1 MPKKIELSG
10 VVGYE
15 ITAKGLKNKL
25 VKDDKNIVYLD
36 SVGGSVF
43 EGNRL
48 YNLLNDSLKAGY
60 DIDFVLGAVAA
71 SAASY
76 FPLAVGKD
84 RIKVRENTVFM
95 GHKAWSF
102 AIGNADDMKAE
113 AEILDGFDKMIAKV
127 YSKVNGMSIDDNLK
141 AMGEEFW
148 LMGGQSVVDAGYAS
162 GIAEEDEV
170 VEGEEEAL
178 DPVDKSEIQAKIKEA
193 KEVLREK
200 AEEEDLEKWAAKLK
214 DPVVDE
220 QGQFN
225 MFENAGSPAM
235 TPGSDKENIQEDNMD
250 FMSYLDQNPEHK
262 AKFEE
267 LKNAHAEDVKNSAL
281 SEDRARSMKIAKLYG
296 NSEMAINAI
305 GDGTSVGDLAV
316 AEKEKALAAA
326 QSASKET
333 GDLGGLDKSKNG
345 LPEEVENQEDNE
357 KSKVNSVMDKAIDNI
372 LGKKKEG
379 K

>member
-127 YSKVNGMSIDDNLK
+127 YSKVNGMSVEDNLK

-162 GIAEEDEV
+162 GIAEEDEAI
-170 VEGEEEAL
+170 EGEEETS

-193 KEVLREK
+193 KAVLREK

-296 NSEMAINAI
+296 NSEMALNAI

-316 AEKEKALAAA
+316 AEKEKALE
-326 QSASKET
+326 ASKNATKET

-345 LPEEVENQEDNE
+345 LPEKAEESTA
-357 KSKVNSVMDKAIDNI
+357 KSKDEKAREDVKAYLEKNGGI
-372 LGKKKEG
+372 K
-379 K
+379 